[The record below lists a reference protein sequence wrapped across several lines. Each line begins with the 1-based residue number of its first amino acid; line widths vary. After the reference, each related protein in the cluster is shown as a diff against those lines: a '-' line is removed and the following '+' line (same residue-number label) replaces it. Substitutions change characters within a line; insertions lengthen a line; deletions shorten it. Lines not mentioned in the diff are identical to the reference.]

1 MGAGGAS
8 RLSMSTKKRP
18 HRKVNSKQ
26 SPSKRPV
33 SRHTALTA
41 HTGNPLVAAGVVQ
54 GVPDEL
60 LDPDNAAQLSFVLQM
75 QQIFKDVTELG
86 NIMSRAHNAVTALL
100 CIHTAV
106 ETTEK
111 DVAQVALQEF
121 ITCLHLL
128 ESKEQWAHE
137 IRDSF
142 VHRAQNGSLVPKSLE
157 HNPIVQEKIPVVLQ
171 KLEAYL
177 DAFEK
182 LLNPMRESVPG
193 LVKLISLL
201 E

>member
-1 MGAGGAS
+1 
-8 RLSMSTKKRP
+8 MSTKKRP

-100 CIHTAV
+100 CIHNAV
-106 ETTEK
+106 ETNEK

-128 ESKEQWAHE
+128 ESKE
-137 IRDSF
+137 
-142 VHRAQNGSLVPKSLE
+142 
-157 HNPIVQEKIPVVLQ
+157 
-171 KLEAYL
+171 
-177 DAFEK
+177 
-182 LLNPMRESVPG
+182 
-193 LVKLISLL
+193 
-201 E
+201 